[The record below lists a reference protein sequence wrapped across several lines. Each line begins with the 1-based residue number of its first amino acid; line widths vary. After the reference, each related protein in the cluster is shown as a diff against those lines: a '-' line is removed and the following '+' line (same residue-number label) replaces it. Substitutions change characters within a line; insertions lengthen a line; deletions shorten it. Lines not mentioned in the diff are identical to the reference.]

1 MKEKNIREKKTT
13 LLKKYLLDKKVLV
26 MPGVYDAITAKI
38 CERAGFR
45 ALQCTGYGIAA
56 SVLGV
61 PDIGILSQE
70 DMLHQTRNI
79 ANAVDVPVMADGDT
93 GFGDEISTYYTVKR
107 FEQAGCA
114 GINLEDQV
122 FPKRC
127 GHMDGKQVIPMDEM
141 IVKVRAAAAAKE
153 DADFIINARTD
164 AIAVYGVDE
173 AIKRGNAYLR
183 AGADLIFVEA
193 PHKKEDVERVVKS
206 IEGPVSINMCDGGKT
221 PYISFE
227 ELESWGVARISVP
240 TAAVFAAAAG
250 VKKAMELLMEDRRN
264 PSAAHPEL
272 VMQFSEFTDLVGLGK
287 INALREELNDEA

>member
-1 MKEKNIREKKTT
+1 MNRTTKLKELILSDEI
-13 LLKKYLLDKKVLV
+13 LV
-26 MPGVYDAITAKI
+26 MPGVYDALSAKI
-38 CERAGFR
+38 CERVGFK

-70 DMLHQTRNI
+70 DMLHQSRNI
-79 ANAVDVPVMADGDT
+79 AQAVSVPVMADGDT

-127 GHMDGKQVIPMDEM
+127 GHMNGKQVIPMEEM
-141 IVKVRAAAAAKE
+141 VVKLRAAVAARQDK
-153 DADFIINARTD
+153 DFVLNARTD
-164 AIAVYGVDE
+164 AVAVYGVDE
-173 AIKRGNAYLR
+173 AIRRGNAYLD

-193 PHKKEDVERVVKS
+193 PQSKADVERVVKS
-206 IEGPVSINMCDGGKT
+206 ISGPVSINMCDGGKT

-227 ELESWGVARISVP
+227 ELESWGVKRVSVP
-240 TAAVFAAAAG
+240 VAAAFAAARG
-250 VKKAMELLMEDRRN
+250 IQRAMEILRDERRN
-264 PSAAHPEL
+264 PSALHPEEL
-272 VMQFSEFTDLVGLGK
+272 FSFGEFTELVGLDRANK
-287 INALREELNDEA
+287 MREEFNCDKK